1 MYNHNS
7 IKRDALIGEAS
18 IDLYEL
24 LKRNSGVL
32 ERHAC
37 PLQLQ
42 SPAAN
47 GPKSS
52 RNPCYLYTMLDGLR
66 VDLTSYP
73 PKETASRPQMANQS
87 AVNGASSSA
96 PSTPRLGDVS
106 NQSDAMTN
114 SQVVATGDSVAVNG
128 VVANTNGNA
137 VSTIISSLPRWS
149 LNDPLA
155 RGQSPQASGVV
166 QSAAQRLAEPEV
178 PVARPSPTRPP
189 PPAPPQPPPPPPPAP
204 VVAPPAQ
211 PPPPQQQQQQPSEE
225 EPLPAGWE
233 IRYDSF
239 GRKYYVDHNSR
250 STTWE
255 RPQPLPPGW
264 EMRRDQRGRVYY
276 VDHNTRYVPSTPLRP
291 GNANKGVVGGIFG
304 IPSSAKIPHPLKILG
319 IFFLKTGK
327 K

>member
-1 MYNHNS
+1 MVTPWCCMLLITIAITIAIAITIRLVSPYSYIQLRVYNHNS

-24 LKRNSGVL
+24 LKRSNGAL
-32 ERHAC
+32 DRHAC

-52 RNPCYLYTMLDGLR
+52 RSACYLYTMLDGLR
-66 VDLTSYP
+66 VDLNSYP
-73 PKETASRPQMANQS
+73 PKENAQRTGHQS
-87 AVNGASSSA
+87 ASS
-96 PSTPRLGDVS
+96 PSTPQTPRLADS
-106 NQSDAMTN
+106 QSDATT
-114 SQVVATGDSVAVNG
+114 SAQPVVPSDSVANG
-128 VVANTNGNA
+128 VVSGNS

-155 RGQSPQASGVV
+155 QRQ
-166 QSAAQRLAEPEV
+166 QRLEPEV
-178 PVARPSPTRPP
+178 ATSVVTRPSPTRPA
-189 PPAPPQPPPPPPPAP
+189 PPAPPQSAASPVVTAVSPLPPPPPPPA
-204 VVAPPAQ
+204 AA
-211 PPPPQQQQQQPSEE
+211 PPPQPTHNPNQQSAEE

-276 VDHNTRYVPSTPLRP
+276 VDHNTRYGWFCVIRW
-291 GNANKGVVGGIFG
+291 IR
-304 IPSSAKIPHPLKILG
+304 
-319 IFFLKTGK
+319 
-327 K
+327 